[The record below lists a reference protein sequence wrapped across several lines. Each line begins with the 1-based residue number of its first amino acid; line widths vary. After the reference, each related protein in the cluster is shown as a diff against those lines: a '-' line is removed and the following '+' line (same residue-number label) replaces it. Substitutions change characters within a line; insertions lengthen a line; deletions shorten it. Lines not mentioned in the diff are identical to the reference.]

1 MPSTAARRPALNE
14 RALLFILAAVQFT
27 HIMDF
32 MIMMP
37 LGARLMQVFGITPAQ
52 FSLLVAS
59 YGFAAAATGFL
70 GGFVLDR
77 FDRRSALLTLY
88 TGFGLAT
95 LACAFAP
102 TYEILMGA
110 RIAAGACGGVAGSL
124 VTSMVGDVI
133 PPERRGR
140 GMGVVM
146 TAFPIASVFGVP
158 AGLILSGWL
167 EWHAPF
173 QLLAL
178 CSAAILL
185 YARRVLPHVPSHRSD
200 NHPVRQMLEILTHRI
215 HRRCF
220 LLSAV
225 LVFAGASVVPF
236 MAPSLITN
244 VGLDERWELPLVYL
258 FGGACAFFTMPWL
271 GRLADRHDKFHVLVA
286 VSLLAVAILPFIT
299 RLGPGPLPYT
309 LAVTTLF
316 FIAMSGRFAPAMAMI
331 TNAVAARYRGGFMS
345 VNSAV
350 QQASGGLANLT
361 AGLLITQDVSGRL
374 VGYSR
379 AGLVAGVAFV
389 LTVVLAAWL
398 RSGAPHAARNPA
410 PATPAPAEP
419 V

>member
-1 MPSTAARRPALNE
+1 MPTTAARPFPHE
-14 RALLFILAAVQFT
+14 RALLFTLTAVQFT
-27 HIMDF
+27 HILDF

-37 LGARLMQVFGITPAQ
+37 LGARLMQVFGITPTQ

-95 LACAFAP
+95 LACALAP
-102 TYEILMGA
+102 TYEILMAA

-140 GMGVVM
+140 AMGMVM

-178 CSAAILL
+178 CSAGILL
-185 YARRVLPHVPSHRSD
+185 YARRVLPHVPAHRSD
-200 NHPVRQMLEILTHRI
+200 NHPVRQMVEILTHPI

-258 FGGACAFFTMPWL
+258 FGGACAFVTMPWL
-271 GRLADRHDKFHVLVA
+271 GRLSDRHDKLHVLGI
-286 VSLLAVAILPFIT
+286 VSLLAVAVVPFIT
-299 RLGPGPLPYT
+299 TLGPGPLPYT
-309 LAVTTLF
+309 LVTTTLF

-361 AGLLITQDVSGRL
+361 AGLLITQNASGQL
-374 VGYSR
+374 VGYAR
-379 AGLVAGVAFV
+379 AGTVAGVAFV

-398 RSGAPHAARNPA
+398 RAGAPHAARNPA
-410 PATPAPAEP
+410 PAAPPPES